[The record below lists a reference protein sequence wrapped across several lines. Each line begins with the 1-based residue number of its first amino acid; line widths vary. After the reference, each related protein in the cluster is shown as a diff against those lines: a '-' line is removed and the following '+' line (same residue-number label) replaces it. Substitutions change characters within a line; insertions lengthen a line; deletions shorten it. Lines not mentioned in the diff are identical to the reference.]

1 VDLLIMAN
9 LGLKPPNP
17 SLTRPPKVA
26 VNLPKPAKV
35 AAPKL
40 SGPATQKALSPLF
53 GKKNPRPVVQST
65 PTRTPSF

>member
-1 VDLLIMAN
+1 MDSLLMAN

-17 SLTRPPKVA
+17 SMTRPPKVA
-26 VNLPKPAKV
+26 TNIPKQPAMPKMGKPAM
-35 AAPKL
+35 
-40 SGPATQKALSPLF
+40 QKAMSPLF